1 MSFWGKNPPGVPIG
15 FRRIVE
21 TTMVAEF
28 KTRKRRIARGVLML
42 AAAAML
48 ATFTR
53 PASAHDDDHQG
64 WYRPREHDWHSGWH
78 HDWHSGPHVGV
89 HNQLHWDPYNGWH
102 YGEHYGPHSGRHD
115 DWHHGAHHGWYSG
128 DPDD

>member
-1 MSFWGKNPPGVPIG
+1 
-15 FRRIVE
+15 
-21 TTMVAEF
+21 MVAEF

-89 HNQLHWDPYNGWH
+89 HDKLHGIPITAGTTASTTVPTPDATTTGTMARTTT
-102 YGEHYGPHSGRHD
+102 GMAEI
-115 DWHHGAHHGWYSG
+115 
-128 DPDD
+128 PDD